1 VDQEQSCA
9 WSHILFHTTHSQGEL
24 GMTESDPIV
33 FVVDDDSSVRKALQ
47 RLLLSVGMK
56 VETFD
61 GATKFL
67 ARLPYTGPGCLILDI
82 RMPGLSGL
90 DLQEELAKTDW
101 ALPIVFITGHG
112 TVPMSVRAMKAGAID
127 FLEKPFEDHAL
138 LDLIQQALEYDQKT
152 RNEKAENSAVLK
164 RFEALTACEQDV
176 IQWMVAGKLS
186 KQVGLKLGISEKT
199 VKVHRAHV
207 MEKMEA
213 ESLADLMRM
222 AEKLPLPKVLSP

>member
-1 VDQEQSCA
+1 
-9 WSHILFHTTHSQGEL
+9 
-24 GMTESDPIV
+24 MTESDPIV

-47 RLLLSVGMK
+47 RLIQSVGMK
-56 VETFD
+56 VETFTSARD
-61 GATKFL
+61 FL
-67 ARLPYTGPGCLILDI
+67 ARPPYGGPGCLILDI

-90 DLQEELAKTDW
+90 DLQAELAKTDW

-138 LDLIQQALEYDQKT
+138 LDLIQHALEYDQKT
-152 RNEKAENSAVLK
+152 RNENEERSALLK
-164 RFEALTACEQDV
+164 RFEALTAREQDV
-176 IQWMVAGKLS
+176 FHWVAAGKLN

-213 ESLADLMRM
+213 ESLAHLVRM
-222 AEKLPLPKVLSP
+222 AEKLALPK

>member
-1 VDQEQSCA
+1 
-9 WSHILFHTTHSQGEL
+9 
-24 GMTESDPIV
+24 MTESDPIV

-47 RLLLSVGMK
+47 RLLQSVGMK
-56 VETFD
+56 VEIFTSARD
-61 GATKFL
+61 FL
-67 ARLPYTGPGCLILDI
+67 ARPPYAGPGCLILDI

-152 RNEKAENSAVLK
+152 RNENAENNAVLK
-164 RFEALTACEQDV
+164 RFEALTAREQDV
-176 IQWMVAGKLS
+176 FHWVAAGKLN
-186 KQVGLKLGISEKT
+186 KQVAVKLGISEKT
-199 VKVHRAHV
+199 VKVHRAHL

-213 ESLADLMRM
+213 ESLAGLVRM
-222 AEKLPLPKVLSP
+222 AAKLPLPKV